1 MLGRR
6 WLASAAAL
14 SVVLTALVPL
24 GATAASAADTAVLQ
38 IKKSLVG
45 EQTVFAPGDTF
56 EYEIVVGCSSTLDLG
71 CLDAALTDAL
81 PEPLVLNPA
90 NPDPVTASVAP
101 GGTADVA
108 LDGTTGFT
116 VTPQQK
122 DAGGNTGLLAG
133 GTMTV
138 TVNVQVPAGISGE
151 FNGAKITNTAHAD
164 AGNAA
169 EVQSSADVTLRVATT
184 LAASV
189 AKRVSP
195 ATVPAVPGRAVAWTV
210 APGNASNQ
218 TVDTIVMQD
227 PAAPPFAF
235 APNLELVGVD
245 VADPAGATGH
255 EVEYWVNGS
264 WGNAPPNPIGS
275 AGGVRV
281 TFTGSFTPGATGEV
295 TLRTQTTDAVAA
307 IPEGGSVEAANTAQA
322 TVEKNGEASEPAT
335 ADAKTTISASGPD
348 ATITKTF
355 DDSTLVAG
363 QATVATITATN
374 GAQNVQRLTVTE
386 PSAGKPGLVAQG
398 LEFTGFGEALAWPVA
413 ASSATIAYRYT
424 DCAGTTER
432 TTRSDSLPAPQSGC
446 TVDGFTVVFEAD
458 GDGIQPGAY
467 AELPLR
473 VTALPVATT
482 AELRS
487 TNFVDTQVENELGQT
502 GSAQTGASFS
512 VKPLVV
518 GTEASKRITPADI
531 YGVPGTRANVAVTGK
546 VSDDS
551 TVGSTELVLTDPVD
565 PAASGDFWSTFAPVR
580 IHDTDIPNCV
590 ALSVSVWS
598 RAAGAW
604 TPLDGATDVQGA
616 QAKWSAD
623 IPARVR
629 ADAGGI
635 RFAFRPT
642 CERTLPPGFTALVNL
657 DVEVTAAHS
666 GRETF
671 TNTVQSSVH
680 NDDAVEPDATDTAEA
695 PLGVHPLDGDG
706 PDLVD
711 KHWLDGT
718 VPALSGEER
727 TARIGWSTQG
737 LELTDMTITDPAAAG
752 ELSNVAT
759 SVYDAFDLVRIA
771 PVTPASDPLIANDR
785 ITEVSR
791 YSASAHDW
799 VDITSAACADGCEG
813 RFGGYSLLPAEQRDT
828 LGIRVTY
835 SERVAEAG
843 VGASYD
849 RRPLDLVF
857 RIRDTLRSDPNAYAL
872 GTFHAHGYNTG
883 EPGLVHNSVAAHGV
897 NAATGVDRT
906 STDGDRITIVDSP
919 LNVSLRKSFD
929 QAQLGLPQPG
939 TDPTDYPL
947 ISAKLTASNDSAV
960 RIASMRISDPAPA
973 QAQPTAFDTL
983 NLFSIDGVIAPAG
996 LSAADARVVLTRGAV
1011 ADAPITV
1018 AAAQALAPNELA
1030 DVTGVEVVF
1039 AKPHGSPAIAPAAT
1053 GVLDLTWQLRAEK
1066 RSGGAVQITPAGES
1080 IRNEAHVA
1088 IDSPGRIACPADGC
1102 STGEATADDEFRVV
1116 AADYAVRTT
1125 KTISPATVPENGSTA
1140 YRTTL
1145 TGQPLG
1151 SARTTLLTLTDAT
1164 PTFWNTMEYTGVG
1177 IRVPRPVNQLRMDAL
1192 TGVDFELQGG
1202 VLVARCDGAPV
1213 DAASSCWRTGDW
1225 VDVQPGSTA
1234 RLDLPAG
1241 VSAGDVAGVRLSA
1254 RDLEN
1259 GAPAQWERPF
1269 NPTLNYELETE
1280 RREYLR
1286 SDPMRRV
1293 STTRPGLD
1301 PNPGETERGVISD
1314 TVTAD
1319 GTAQFGADQRF
1330 TDHRED
1336 TATTTVTHLT
1346 NAITVTKTRGTNP
1359 LVSPSATIP
1368 YVITVAN
1375 TGQWD
1380 MTGFRLSDRVGLV
1393 DGRSPLVEPSPAA
1406 YDFAVSGPGAP
1417 TGDAGFSA
1425 SLDENTGILDIVN
1438 ADPGFV
1444 FKAGWTLTVKTPL
1457 KFRAGVSPDTAIDNR
1472 VSATSDRLFDTCQST
1487 TADLKPSPDTHE
1499 VATCA
1504 SDTSIGARASAS
1516 VALKKWVKG
1525 NRAGDPATGADD
1537 LGVRNVLGDG
1547 AECDPS
1553 TPGLTDHGFTSYPCA
1568 PITRP
1573 GGLATWRLDFQNTG
1587 NANARVVAAVDTL
1600 PDVNDRGVIVSSARG
1615 SQFHVTLAGTAGSN
1629 LGELADAAAGHFELF
1644 GSTTVQSQA
1653 CNQNAIEHYTEGAAV
1668 DPACGFDWRPLVAGA
1683 GEAQLRDVRSLLVVL
1698 RFDDATRA
1706 TKPGLHPG
1714 ETLRLE
1720 FDTRTPWVLP
1730 AESAVAD
1737 GLPVAYN
1744 SFAGASRSVATATQP
1759 EHAELVLEP
1768 QRVGIATVTGQLQL
1782 RKVVEREGF
1791 PAGIELPSRFPLLA
1805 DCVSGTDAVS
1815 LVTANGDD
1823 ASRPVVPG
1831 DGTPLSFNSE
1841 TGPVNLPLFAKCGI
1855 TEDPAPAGATATV
1868 DPVDGVVAERDL
1880 SQNASV
1886 WNPYRGETGR
1896 AAVTVTNTYTTGGF
1910 TVRKVADMGGA
1921 VDQDGTPIGTAQRFA
1936 FAASCDYLGQEV
1948 LPRGQRSFELGAGET
1963 RAITGIPSD
1972 ANCRVTETDAGTAV
1986 GTSTTVTGDSAEP
1999 RTEAGEVARFR
2010 VVSGATP
2017 QVAVEFVNR
2026 FTTGTLSITKELTGP
2041 GAERWGEGPFT
2052 VRVLCTLAG
2061 VIPETV
2067 YDGEVRV
2074 SRAEP
2079 TATVEH
2085 LPTGAECTVT
2095 ETGPGVSTEHTTD
2108 PADGH
2113 VTIGDDADDPVA
2125 AVTVVNEFRTGAFDV
2140 LKELAGP
2147 GAPAF
2152 SNGPFDFAYA
2162 CTFAGARI
2170 ADGTL
2175 RLHGDG
2181 TGDPIRS
2188 EAVRGLPVGAE
2199 CTITETGAGGAD
2211 ETPAPVT
2218 VTVPDE
2224 QDGAESVVTAGFL
2237 NAFSAG
2243 TATLEK
2249 RLDGPGAEL
2258 PATQRA
2264 RFTILATCQVERDG
2278 TRVTLHEA
2286 SLRVRGG
2293 ETVPVADANGDPV
2306 QLPLGAHCFIR
2317 ETDRG
2322 GASASAVNHG
2332 DFANAAVIE
2341 RSSEPQTL
2349 ALVATN
2355 TFALPAPKP
2364 GEPGGSGG
2372 ANGIAVTG
2380 APLGALLG
2388 TAGAAAL
2395 AALLGGVLL
2404 LRRRRS

>member
-6 WLASAAAL
+6 WLASVAAL

-24 GATAASAADTAVLQ
+24 GATAASAADNAVLQ
-38 IKKSLVG
+38 LKKSLVG

-90 NPDPVTASVAP
+90 NPEPVTASVAP
-101 GGTADVA
+101 GGTADVV

-116 VTPQQK
+116 VTPQQQ
-122 DAGGNTGLLAG
+122 DADGNTGLLAG

-138 TVNVQVPAGISGE
+138 TVNVQVPADTSGE
-151 FNGAKITNTAHAD
+151 FNGAKITNTAKAD

-169 EVQSSADVTLRVATT
+169 EVQSSADITLRVDTT
-184 LAASV
+184 LAASIS
-189 AKRVSP
+189 KRVSP
-195 ATVPAVPGRAVAWTV
+195 ATVPAVPGRAVEWTI

-227 PAAPPFAF
+227 PTAPPFTF

-245 VADPAGATGH
+245 VTEPAGATGH
-255 EVEYWVNGS
+255 EVQYWVTGT
-264 WGNAPPNPIGS
+264 WTNAPPNPIGS

-281 TFTGSFTPGATGEV
+281 TFTGSFKPGATGEV
-295 TLRTQTTDAVAA
+295 KLRTQTTDAVAG

-322 TVEKNGEASEPAT
+322 TVEKNGEASEPVT

-363 QATVATITATN
+363 QSTVATITATN

-413 ASSATIAYRYT
+413 ASSATITYRYT
-424 DCAGTTER
+424 DCAETSER
-432 TTRSDSLPAPQSGC
+432 TTRVDSLPAAQSGC
-446 TVDGFTVVFEAD
+446 TVDGFTIVFEAD
-458 GDGIQPGAY
+458 GDGIQPEAY
-467 AELPLR
+467 AALPLR
-473 VTALPVATT
+473 VAALPVTTT
-482 AELRS
+482 AELHS

-502 GSAQTGASFS
+502 GSAQTDASFT

-531 YGVPGTRANVAVTGK
+531 YGVPGTRANVALSGK

-565 PAASGDFWSTFAPVR
+565 PATDGDFWNAFAPAR

-590 ALSVSVWS
+590 ALSVSIWS
-598 RAAGAW
+598 RADGAW
-604 TPLDGATDVQGA
+604 KPLAGATDVQGA
-616 QAKWSAD
+616 QAKWGVD
-623 IPARVR
+623 IPASVR

-635 RFAFRPT
+635 RFAYRPT
-642 CERTLPPGFTALVNL
+642 CESTLPPGFTALVNL
-657 DVEVTAAHS
+657 DVEVIAAHS

-695 PLGVHPLDGDG
+695 PLGVHPLDGTG

-737 LELTDMTITDPAAAG
+737 LKLTDMTITDPASPG
-752 ELSNVAT
+752 ELSDIAT

-785 ITEVSR
+785 ITAVFR
-791 YSASAHDW
+791 YSASASDW
-799 VDITSAACADGCEG
+799 VDITSAACANGCEG
-813 RFGGYSLLPAEQRDT
+813 RFGGYSLLPAEQSDT

-857 RIRDTLRSDPNAYAL
+857 RIRDTLRSDPSAYAL
-872 GTFHAHGYNTG
+872 GTFHEYGYNTG

-897 NAATGVDRT
+897 NTATGIDRT
-906 STDGDRITIVDSP
+906 STDGDRITIIDSP
-919 LNVSLRKSFD
+919 LNVSLQKEFD
-929 QAQLGLPQPG
+929 QSQLGLPQPG
-939 TDPTDYPL
+939 TDPADYPL

-960 RIASMRISDPAPA
+960 RIASMRISDPASA

-983 NLFSIDGVIAPAG
+983 NLFSIDGVTAPAG
-996 LSAADARVVLTRGAV
+996 LAAADARIVLTRGAT

-1018 AAAQALAPNELA
+1018 AAAQALAPSDLA

-1039 AKPHGSPAIAPAAT
+1039 AKSDGSPVIEPAAT

-1066 RSGGAVQITPAGES
+1066 RSGGAVGITPAGES
-1080 IRNEAHVA
+1080 ILNEAHAA

-1116 AADYAVRTT
+1116 EADYAIRTK
-1125 KTISPATVPENGSTA
+1125 KTIAPGTVPENGSTS

-1164 PTFWNTMEYTGVG
+1164 PTFWNTMEYTGVS
-1177 IRVPRPVNQLRMDAL
+1177 IQVPRPVNQLRMDVL
-1192 TGVDFELQGG
+1192 IGVDFELQGG
-1202 VLVARCDGAPV
+1202 ALVAVCDGVPV
-1213 DAASSCWRTGDW
+1213 DASSDCWKTGDW

-1234 RLDLPAG
+1234 QLDLPAG
-1241 VSAGDVAGVRLSA
+1241 VPAGDVVGVRFSA

-1269 NPTLNYELETE
+1269 NPTLNYELQTE
-1280 RREYLR
+1280 RLEYLR
-1286 SDPMRRV
+1286 SEPMRRV

-1314 TVTAD
+1314 TVIAD

-1330 TDHRED
+1330 TDQKTD

-1346 NAITVTKTRGTNP
+1346 NAIRVTKTRGTNP

-1380 MTGFRLSDRVGLV
+1380 MTGFRVSDRIGLI
-1393 DGRSPLVEPSPAA
+1393 DGRSPLVEPTPAA

-1417 TGDAGFSA
+1417 SGATGFSA
-1425 SLDENTGILDIVN
+1425 SLDESTGILDIVN

-1457 KFRAGVSPDTAIDNR
+1457 KFRAGVSPDVTIDNR

-1487 TADLKPSPDTHE
+1487 TTDLKPNPDTHE

-1504 SDTSIGARASAS
+1504 AETEIGARASAS

-1525 NRAGDPATGADD
+1525 DGAGDPATGADD
-1537 LGVRNVLGDG
+1537 LGVLNVLGDG
-1547 AECDPS
+1547 TECDPS
-1553 TPGLTDHGFTSYPCA
+1553 TPGLTDRGFTSYPCA

-1587 NANARVVAAVDTL
+1587 NANARVIAAVDTL
-1600 PDVNDRGVIVSSARG
+1600 PDVSDQGVIVSSGRG

-1629 LGELADAAAGHFELF
+1629 LGELADAADGQFELF
-1644 GSTTVQSQA
+1644 GSTSVQSQT
-1653 CNQNAIEHYTEGAAV
+1653 CNQNAIEHFTEGAVV
-1668 DPACGFDWRPLVAGA
+1668 DPACGFDWQPLAAGMD
-1683 GEAQLRDVRSLLVVL
+1683 ETQLSSIRSLLVVL
-1698 RFDDATRA
+1698 RFDDPTRA
-1706 TKPGLHPG
+1706 TKPGLRPG

-1730 AESAVAD
+1730 VESAVAD

-1744 SFAGASRSVATATQP
+1744 SFAGASRSVSTATQP
-1759 EHAELVLEP
+1759 ERSELVLEP
-1768 QRVGIATVTGQLQL
+1768 QRVGIATVTAQLQL
-1782 RKVVEREGF
+1782 RKAVERGGF
-1791 PAGIELPSRFPLLA
+1791 PAGVELPAAFSLRA
-1805 DCVSGTDAVS
+1805 DCVSGTAPVALLAS
-1815 LVTANGDD
+1815 NGDD
-1823 ASRPVVPG
+1823 ASRTTVPG
-1831 DGTPLSFNSE
+1831 DGTPVFVNAE

-1855 TEDPAPAGATATV
+1855 TEDPAPAGATVSV
-1868 DPVDGVVAERDL
+1868 DPADGVVAERDL

-1886 WNPYRGETGR
+1886 WNPYRGETER
-1896 AAVTVTNTYTTGGF
+1896 SAVTVTNTYTTGGF

-1948 LPRGQRSFELGAGET
+1948 LPQAQRGFELQAGET
-1963 RAITGIPSD
+1963 RTITGIPTD
-1972 ANCRVTETDAGTAV
+1972 ANCRVTETDTGTAV

-1999 RTEAGEVARFR
+1999 RTEAGEIARFR
-2010 VVSGATP
+2010 VVSGTTP

-2026 FTTGTLSITKELTGP
+2026 FTTGTLSITKELTGA
-2041 GAERWGEGPFT
+2041 GAERWGDGPFT
-2052 VRVLCTLAG
+2052 VRVVCTLAG
-2061 VIPETV
+2061 ALPETV
-2067 YDGEVRV
+2067 YDGGVQV
-2074 SRAEP
+2074 SRAAP

-2095 ETGPGVSTEHTTD
+2095 ETDPGVATEHTTD
-2108 PADGH
+2108 PAGGR

-2140 LKELAGP
+2140 LKEVAGP
-2147 GAPAF
+2147 GSPTF
-2152 SNGPFDFAYA
+2152 SDGPFDFGYA
-2162 CTFAGARI
+2162 CTFGGERI

-2175 RLHGDG
+2175 TLRGDG
-2181 TGDPIRS
+2181 SGDPLRS

-2199 CTITETGAGGAD
+2199 CAIAETGTGGAD
-2211 ETPAPVT
+2211 ETPAPVSIT
-2218 VTVPDE
+2218 IPDE
-2224 QDGAESVVTAGFL
+2224 QEGAESVVTAGFL
-2237 NAFSAG
+2237 NEFSAG
-2243 TATLEK
+2243 TMTVEK

-2258 PATQRA
+2258 PSA
-2264 RFTILATCQVERDG
+2264 RDAQFTILATCQAERDG
-2278 TRVTLHEA
+2278 TLVTLHEA
-2286 SLRVRGG
+2286 SLRIRGG
-2293 ETVPVADANGDPV
+2293 QTLPVADANGDPV
-2306 QLPLGAHCFIR
+2306 QLPFGAHCFIR

-2322 GASASAVNHG
+2322 GASASTVSHG
-2332 DFANAAVIE
+2332 DYVNAAVIA
-2341 RSSEPQTL
+2341 RSDASQTL

-2355 TFALPAPKP
+2355 TFELPAPKP
-2364 GEPGGSGG
+2364 GGTGG

-2380 APLGALLG
+2380 APLGTLLG

-2395 AALLGGVLL
+2395 IALLGGVLL